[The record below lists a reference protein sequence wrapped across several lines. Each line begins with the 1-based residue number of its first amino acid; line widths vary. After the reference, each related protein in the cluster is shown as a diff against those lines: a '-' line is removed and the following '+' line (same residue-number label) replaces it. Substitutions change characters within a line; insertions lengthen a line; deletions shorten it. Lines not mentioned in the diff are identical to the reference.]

1 MKNDVEIIYQKTT
14 EGRGA
19 HGTRS
24 FTEPP
29 GGMTGDRDEF
39 GIHTFERSQSDDMGL
54 TIQARNMSVTP
65 AITKRIE
72 KKTETMG
79 RYLYPDTEMQ
89 VRLKK
94 EKNDRRVVE
103 ITVPM
108 GKNVILRSE
117 SSADD
122 NLFLA
127 IDKALAKMERQIRKH
142 RTKLA
147 KNLREEAF
155 TDNPEYIEE
164 DLGDEEERKVVRRKT
179 FPVRPMS
186 VEDAIIEME
195 LLGHSFFV
203 FVNID
208 TERTNVLYLRKDGD
222 LGLLEP
228 EA

>member
-1 MKNDVEIIYQKTT
+1 MK
-14 EGRGA
+14 
-19 HGTRS
+19 
-24 FTEPP
+24 
-29 GGMTGDRDEF
+29 
-39 GIHTFERSQSDDMGL
+39 L
-54 TIQARNMSVTP
+54 TIQARNMSVSP
-65 AITKRIE
+65 AITQRIE

-79 RYLYPDTEMQ
+79 KYLWPETEMQ
-89 VRLKK
+89 VRMRK

-142 RTKLA
+142 RTKLG
-147 KNLREEAF
+147 KNLREEIP
-155 TDNPEYIEE
+155 DVPEYIEE
-164 DLGDEEERKVVRRKT
+164 DLTEEEKERKVVKRKT
-179 FPVRPMS
+179 FTVRPMS
-186 VEDAIIEME
+186 VEDAAIEMD
-195 LLGHSFFV
+195 LLGHNFFV

>member
-1 MKNDVEIIYQKTT
+1 MK
-14 EGRGA
+14 
-19 HGTRS
+19 
-24 FTEPP
+24 
-29 GGMTGDRDEF
+29 
-39 GIHTFERSQSDDMGL
+39 L
-54 TIQARNMSVTP
+54 TITARNMVVTP

-79 RYLYPDTEMQ
+79 RYLWPETEMQ
-89 VRLKK
+89 IKMHK
-94 EKNDRRVVE
+94 EKARRVVE

-117 SSADD
+117 ASADD

-127 IDKALAKMERQIRKH
+127 IDQALAKMERQIRKH
-142 RTKLA
+142 RTKLG
-147 KNLREEAF
+147 KNLREEIP
-155 TDNPEYIEE
+155 DVPEFIEE
-164 DLGDEEERKVVRRKT
+164 DLAEEEQRKIVKRKT

-186 VEDAIIEME
+186 VEDAVIEMD
-195 LLGHSFFV
+195 LLGHNFFA

>member
-1 MKNDVEIIYQKTT
+1 M
-14 EGRGA
+14 R
-19 HGTRS
+19 
-24 FTEPP
+24 
-29 GGMTGDRDEF
+29 
-39 GIHTFERSQSDDMGL
+39 L

-72 KKTETMG
+72 RKTETMG

-89 VRLKK
+89 IRLKK

-127 IDKALAKMERQIRKH
+127 IDTALAKMERQIRKH

-164 DLGDEEERKVVRRKT
+164 DLADEEERKVVRRKT

>member
-1 MKNDVEIIYQKTT
+1 MK
-14 EGRGA
+14 
-19 HGTRS
+19 
-24 FTEPP
+24 
-29 GGMTGDRDEF
+29 
-39 GIHTFERSQSDDMGL
+39 L
-54 TIQARNMSVTP
+54 TITARNMVVTP
-65 AITKRIE
+65 AITRRIE

-79 RYLYPDTEMQ
+79 RYLWPDTEMQ
-89 VRLKK
+89 IKMHK
-94 EKNDRRVVE
+94 EKARRVVE

-142 RTKLA
+142 RTKLG
-147 KNLREEAF
+147 KNLREEIP
-155 TDNPEYIEE
+155 DVPEYIEE
-164 DLGDEEERKVVRRKT
+164 DLAEEQERKIVKRKT

-195 LLGHSFFV
+195 LLGHNFFA

>member
-1 MKNDVEIIYQKTT
+1 M
-14 EGRGA
+14 R
-19 HGTRS
+19 
-24 FTEPP
+24 
-29 GGMTGDRDEF
+29 
-39 GIHTFERSQSDDMGL
+39 L
-54 TIQARNMSVTP
+54 TIQARNMSVSP
-65 AITKRIE
+65 AITQRIE

-79 RYLYPDTEMQ
+79 KYLWPETEMQ
-89 VRLKK
+89 VKMRK

-142 RTKLA
+142 RTKLG
-147 KNLREEAF
+147 KNLREEIP
-155 TDNPEYIEE
+155 DVPEYIEE
-164 DLGDEEERKVVRRKT
+164 GTEAEEKERKVVKHKT

-186 VEDAIIEME
+186 VEDAAIEME
-195 LLGHSFFV
+195 LLGHSFFA

-208 TERTNVLYLRKDGD
+208 TDRTNVLYLRKDGD

>member
-1 MKNDVEIIYQKTT
+1 MK
-14 EGRGA
+14 
-19 HGTRS
+19 
-24 FTEPP
+24 
-29 GGMTGDRDEF
+29 
-39 GIHTFERSQSDDMGL
+39 L
-54 TIQARNMSVTP
+54 TITARNMVVTP

-79 RYLYPDTEMQ
+79 RYLWPETEMQ
-89 VRLKK
+89 IKMHK
-94 EKNDRRVVE
+94 EKARRVVE

-117 SSADD
+117 ASAED

-142 RTKLA
+142 RTKLG
-147 KNLREEAF
+147 KNLREEIP
-155 TDNPEYIEE
+155 DVPEYIEE
-164 DLGDEEERKVVRRKT
+164 DQAEEQERKVVKRKT

-195 LLGHSFFV
+195 LLGHNFFA

>member
-1 MKNDVEIIYQKTT
+1 MK
-14 EGRGA
+14 
-19 HGTRS
+19 
-24 FTEPP
+24 
-29 GGMTGDRDEF
+29 
-39 GIHTFERSQSDDMGL
+39 L
-54 TIQARNMSVTP
+54 TITARNMVVTP

-79 RYLYPDTEMQ
+79 RYLWPETEMQ
-89 VRLKK
+89 IKMSK
-94 EKNDRRVVE
+94 ERARRVVE

-142 RTKLA
+142 RTKLG
-147 KNLREEAF
+147 KNLREEIP
-155 TDNPEYIEE
+155 DVPEYIEE
-164 DLGDEEERKVVRRKT
+164 DQAEEQERKIVKRKT

-195 LLGHSFFV
+195 LLGHNFFA

-222 LGLLEP
+222 LGLLKP

>member
-1 MKNDVEIIYQKTT
+1 MK
-14 EGRGA
+14 
-19 HGTRS
+19 
-24 FTEPP
+24 
-29 GGMTGDRDEF
+29 
-39 GIHTFERSQSDDMGL
+39 L
-54 TIQARNMSVTP
+54 TITARNMVVTP

-79 RYLYPDTEMQ
+79 RYLWPETEMQ
-89 VRLKK
+89 IKMHK
-94 EKNDRRVVE
+94 EKARRVVE

-142 RTKLA
+142 RTKLG
-147 KNLREEAF
+147 KNLREEIP
-155 TDNPEYIEE
+155 DVPEYIEE
-164 DLGDEEERKVVRRKT
+164 DLAEEQERKVVKRKT

-195 LLGHSFFV
+195 LLGHNFFA

>member
-1 MKNDVEIIYQKTT
+1 MK
-14 EGRGA
+14 
-19 HGTRS
+19 
-24 FTEPP
+24 
-29 GGMTGDRDEF
+29 
-39 GIHTFERSQSDDMGL
+39 L
-54 TIQARNMSVTP
+54 TITSRNMVVTP

-79 RYLYPDTEMQ
+79 RYLWPETEMQ
-89 VRLKK
+89 IKMTR
-94 EKNDRRVVE
+94 ERQRRVVE

-117 SSADD
+117 ASADD

-127 IDKALAKMERQIRKH
+127 IDQALAKMERQIRKH
-142 RTKLA
+142 RTKLG
-147 KNLREEAF
+147 KNLREEIP
-155 TDNPEYIEE
+155 DIPEYNEE
-164 DLGDEEERKVVRRKT
+164 DLAEEKERKVVKRKT

-186 VEDAIIEME
+186 VEDAAIEMD
-195 LLGHSFFV
+195 LLGHSFFA
-203 FVNID
+203 FINID

>member
-1 MKNDVEIIYQKTT
+1 MK
-14 EGRGA
+14 
-19 HGTRS
+19 
-24 FTEPP
+24 
-29 GGMTGDRDEF
+29 
-39 GIHTFERSQSDDMGL
+39 L
-54 TIQARNMSVTP
+54 TIQARNMSVSP
-65 AITKRIE
+65 AITQRIE

-79 RYLYPDTEMQ
+79 KYLWPETELQ
-89 VRLKK
+89 VKMRKG
-94 EKNDRRVVE
+94 KNDRRVVE

-142 RTKLA
+142 RTKLG
-147 KNLREEAF
+147 KNLREEIP
-155 TDNPEYIEE
+155 DVPEFIEE
-164 DLGDEEERKVVRRKT
+164 DSGEKEKERKVVKQKT

-186 VEDAIIEME
+186 VEDAAIEME
-195 LLGHSFFV
+195 LLGHNFFA

-208 TERTNVLYLRKDGD
+208 TDRTNVLYLRKDGD

>member
-1 MKNDVEIIYQKTT
+1 MKLSIT
-14 EGRGA
+14 
-19 HGTRS
+19 
-24 FTEPP
+24 
-29 GGMTGDRDEF
+29 
-39 GIHTFERSQSDDMGL
+39 
-54 TIQARNMSVTP
+54 ARNMVVTP

-79 RYLYPDTEMQ
+79 RYLWPDTEMQ
-89 VRLKK
+89 IKMHK
-94 EKNDRRVVE
+94 DKARRIVE

-127 IDKALAKMERQIRKH
+127 IDTALAKMERQIRKH
-142 RTKLA
+142 RTKLG
-147 KNLREEAF
+147 KNLREEIP
-155 TDNPEYIEE
+155 DVPEYIE
-164 DLGDEEERKVVRRKT
+164 DDQDEEKERKLVKRKT

-195 LLGHSFFV
+195 LLGHSFFA

>member
-1 MKNDVEIIYQKTT
+1 MKL
-14 EGRGA
+14 
-19 HGTRS
+19 S
-24 FTEPP
+24 
-29 GGMTGDRDEF
+29 
-39 GIHTFERSQSDDMGL
+39 
-54 TIQARNMSVTP
+54 IQARNMSVSP
-65 AITKRIE
+65 AITQRIE

-79 RYLYPDTEMQ
+79 KYLWPETEML
-89 VRLKK
+89 VKMRK
-94 EKNDRRVVE
+94 EKDDRRVVE

-142 RTKLA
+142 RTKLG
-147 KNLREEAF
+147 KNLREEIP
-155 TDNPEYIEE
+155 DVPEYIEE
-164 DLGDEEERKVVRRKT
+164 DLAEEEEQKIVRRKT
-179 FPVRPMS
+179 FPIRPMS
-186 VEDAIIEME
+186 VEDAMIEMD

-208 TERTNVLYLRKDGD
+208 TDRTNVLYLRKDGN

>member
-1 MKNDVEIIYQKTT
+1 MK
-14 EGRGA
+14 
-19 HGTRS
+19 
-24 FTEPP
+24 
-29 GGMTGDRDEF
+29 
-39 GIHTFERSQSDDMGL
+39 L
-54 TIQARNMSVTP
+54 TITARNMVVTP

-79 RYLYPDTEMQ
+79 RYLWPETEMQ
-89 VRLKK
+89 IKMSK
-94 EKNDRRVVE
+94 ERARRVVE

-122 NLFLA
+122 NLFLT

-142 RTKLA
+142 RTKLG
-147 KNLREEAF
+147 KNLREEIP
-155 TDNPEYIEE
+155 DVPEYIEE
-164 DLGDEEERKVVRRKT
+164 DQAEEQERKIVKRKT

-195 LLGHSFFV
+195 LLGHNFFA

>member
-1 MKNDVEIIYQKTT
+1 MLF
-14 EGRGA
+14 
-19 HGTRS
+19 RS
-24 FTEPP
+24 K
-29 GGMTGDRDEF
+29 MR
-39 GIHTFERSQSDDMGL
+39 
-54 TIQARNMSVTP
+54 
-65 AITKRIE
+65 
-72 KKTETMG
+72 
-79 RYLYPDTEMQ
+79 
-89 VRLKK
+89 K
-94 EKNDRRVVE
+94 EKDDRRVVE

-142 RTKLA
+142 RTKLG
-147 KNLREEAF
+147 KNLREEIP
-155 TDNPEYIEE
+155 DVPEYIEE
-164 DLGDEEERKVVRRKT
+164 VTEGEEKERKVVKQKT

-186 VEDAIIEME
+186 VEDAAIEME

-208 TERTNVLYLRKDGD
+208 TDRTNVLYLRKDGD

>member
-1 MKNDVEIIYQKTT
+1 MKLSIT
-14 EGRGA
+14 
-19 HGTRS
+19 
-24 FTEPP
+24 
-29 GGMTGDRDEF
+29 
-39 GIHTFERSQSDDMGL
+39 
-54 TIQARNMSVTP
+54 ARNMSVTP
-65 AITKRIE
+65 AITRRIE

-79 RYLYPDTEMQ
+79 RYLWPETEMQ
-89 VRLKK
+89 IKMRK

-117 SSADD
+117 ASADD

-127 IDKALAKMERQIRKH
+127 IDNALAKMERQIRKH
-142 RTKLA
+142 RTKLG
-147 KNLREEAF
+147 KNLREEIP
-155 TDNPEYIEE
+155 DIPEYIEE
-164 DLGDEEERKVVRRKT
+164 DLAEEEKERKIVKRKT

-186 VEDAIIEME
+186 VEDAMIEMD
-195 LLGHSFFV
+195 LLGHNFFA

-228 EA
+228 EV

>member
-1 MKNDVEIIYQKTT
+1 MKLSI
-14 EGRGA
+14 
-19 HGTRS
+19 S
-24 FTEPP
+24 
-29 GGMTGDRDEF
+29 
-39 GIHTFERSQSDDMGL
+39 
-54 TIQARNMSVTP
+54 ARNMSVTP

-79 RYLYPDTEMQ
+79 KYLYPDTEMQ

-94 EKNDRRVVE
+94 EKNDRRIVE

-142 RTKLA
+142 RTKLG

-155 TDNPEYIEE
+155 TEVPEYIEE
-164 DLGDEEERKVVRRKT
+164 NLEEEEERKVVRRKT

-186 VEDAIIEME
+186 VEDATIEME

-208 TERTNVLYLRKDGD
+208 TERTNVLYLRKDGN

>member
-1 MKNDVEIIYQKTT
+1 MK
-14 EGRGA
+14 
-19 HGTRS
+19 
-24 FTEPP
+24 
-29 GGMTGDRDEF
+29 
-39 GIHTFERSQSDDMGL
+39 L
-54 TIQARNMSVTP
+54 TITARNMVVTP
-65 AITKRIE
+65 AITRRIE

-79 RYLYPDTEMQ
+79 RYLWPDTEMQ
-89 VRLKK
+89 IKMHK
-94 EKNDRRVVE
+94 EKARRVVE

-142 RTKLA
+142 RTKLG
-147 KNLREEAF
+147 KNLREEIP
-155 TDNPEYIEE
+155 DVPEYIEE
-164 DLGDEEERKVVRRKT
+164 DLAEEQERKIVKRKT

-186 VEDAIIEME
+186 VEDAVIEMD
-195 LLGHSFFV
+195 LLGHNFFA

-208 TERTNVLYLRKDGD
+208 TDRTNVLYLRKDGD

>member
-1 MKNDVEIIYQKTT
+1 M
-14 EGRGA
+14 R
-19 HGTRS
+19 
-24 FTEPP
+24 
-29 GGMTGDRDEF
+29 
-39 GIHTFERSQSDDMGL
+39 L

-155 TDNPEYIEE
+155 TDHPEYIEE

>member
-1 MKNDVEIIYQKTT
+1 MK
-14 EGRGA
+14 
-19 HGTRS
+19 
-24 FTEPP
+24 
-29 GGMTGDRDEF
+29 
-39 GIHTFERSQSDDMGL
+39 L
-54 TIQARNMSVTP
+54 TITSRNMVVTP

-79 RYLYPDTEMQ
+79 RYLWPETEMQ
-89 VRLKK
+89 IKMSK
-94 EKNDRRVVE
+94 ERARRVVE

-142 RTKLA
+142 RTKLG
-147 KNLREEAF
+147 KNLREEIP
-155 TDNPEYIEE
+155 DVPEYIEE
-164 DLGDEEERKVVRRKT
+164 DLAEEQERKIVKRKT

-195 LLGHSFFV
+195 LLGHNFFA